1 MSRLKSKVKKGWKE
15 AEIKEITQIKTVA
28 DKLKGDKYTLSGG
41 YKTTKSGHY
50 KLSKALAEELKE
62 LSSQGAKKKKVK
74 K

>member
-1 MSRLKSKVKKGWKE
+1 MSRLKSKVKKVWKE
-15 AEIKEITQIKTVA
+15 GEIKEITQIKTVT
-28 DKLKGDKYTLSGG
+28 DKLKGDKYTLIGE

-50 KLSKALAEELKE
+50 KLYKALAEELKE